1 VEVARSAGD
10 GNDVDVPRRSLDH
23 TEELG
28 RRATDY
34 HDAHTLLVGCE
45 QFADGVEDAIYI
57 VAL

>member
-1 VEVARSAGD
+1 VVARSASD
-10 GNDVDVPRRSLDH
+10 GNYVDVPRRSLDH

-34 HDAHTLLVGCE
+34 HDAHTLLVGGQ
-45 QFADGVEDAIYI
+45 QFADSVEDAIYV